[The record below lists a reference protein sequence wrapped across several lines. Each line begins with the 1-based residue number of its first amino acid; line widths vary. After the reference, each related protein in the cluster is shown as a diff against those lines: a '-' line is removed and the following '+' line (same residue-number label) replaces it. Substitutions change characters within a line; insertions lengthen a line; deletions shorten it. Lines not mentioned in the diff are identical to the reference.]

1 MYQIDFHKPLHIH
14 FIGIGGISM
23 SGLAEILL
31 GEDFVISGS
40 DSKSSPLTRTLEERG
55 AVIYYGQRAAN
66 IKDDVD
72 VVVYTAAIHPD
83 NPEFACAKE
92 KGLPML
98 TRAELLGQ
106 IMRNYDTPVAI
117 SGTHGKTT
125 TTSMVSHILLAGDC
139 DPTISVGGILP
150 AIGGNIRVGN
160 SETFVTEAC
169 EYTNSFLSFFP
180 KISIILN
187 MDADHLDFFKDIDDI
202 RHSFRRFAELLPADG
217 TLIINADTPK
227 YEDIIRDLPC
237 NVITYGLEHDADY
250 QAADITYDKYG
261 HASFSVLRNGV
272 KVGSYYLKVPGIHN
286 VSNALAAIALG
297 HLLGLSEEV
306 IIKGLGSFTGTD
318 RRFQYKGEVAGVTIV
333 DDYAHHPTEIE
344 ATLHAA
350 HNYPHKKLW
359 CVFQP
364 HTYTRTK
371 ALLPE
376 FAKALSLADHVVVA
390 DIYAARETDTLG
402 ISSEDLQKRIQELGN
417 HRRTIIPQPQ
427 EALRV
432 TIFLRGERPPLVIQ
446 PHIEFLRDAIYYQ
459 ADQHQPGRVGK
470 NCLNARH
477 CPVIRARRVLQ
488 PQLRYQDKG
497 NGSRDSQI
505 HGAVRFLL
513 THILTQNIRN
523 QKQRREHH
531 ISQRLLH
538 PIRIHQ
544 NQHFDIRG
552 NCPHHGPAVQPDRAE
567 QAIEHQRCSKA
578 DHKRQ

>member
-40 DSKSSPLTRTLEERG
+40 DSKSSPLTQALEKKG
-55 AVIYYGQRAAN
+55 ATIYYGQRATN
-66 IKDDVD
+66 ITDDVD

-364 HTYTRTK
+364 HTYSRTI
-371 ALLPE
+371 AFLDD
-376 FAKALSLADHVVVA
+376 FAKALSLCDHVILT
-390 DIYAARETDTLG
+390 DIYAAREKDTG
-402 ISSEDLQKRIQELGN
+402 IVSSKDIVDRMADYDVDVHYIKEFDD
-417 HRRTIIPQPQ
+417 
-427 EALRV
+427 
-432 TIFLRGERPPLVIQ
+432 
-446 PHIEFLRDAIYYQ
+446 IEKFIL
-459 ADQHQPGRVGK
+459 K
-470 NCLNARH
+470 NCKKNDLLITMGA
-477 CPVIRARRVLQ
+477 
-488 PQLRYQDKG
+488 G
-497 NGSRDSQI
+497 NVDSI
-505 HGAVRFLL
+505 
-513 THILTQNIRN
+513 
-523 QKQRREHH
+523 
-531 ISQRLLH
+531 
-538 PIRIHQ
+538 
-544 NQHFDIRG
+544 G
-552 NCPHHGPAVQPDRAE
+552 NSLVNR
-567 QAIEHQRCSKA
+567 
-578 DHKRQ
+578 